1 MKKIYISPKSI
12 VVRVKTR
19 SAILTTSYSS
29 TEQASE
35 SATVFSRET
44 SFGSDEE

>member
-1 MKKIYISPKSI
+1 MKKTYISPKSI
-12 VVRVKTR
+12 VVRVNTR
-19 SAILTTSYSS
+19 SAILTTSYS

-44 SFGSDEE
+44 SFGDEE